1 MSQYLP
7 YPLQEEDD
15 AGSFSCH
22 FYRQIYPLDFAYVDS
37 QHPDQSYHVCLIKDF
52 KQVSYIFY
60 GPFCCVSGQ
69 CIRGPGWGRYHLFF
83 PSYLSQTRRDSMIA
97 EIVWFFRV
105 QEIPESTYLLLLE
118 DRKSSRIIGVGAL
131 LIEFI
136 GSFLVVF
143 HNERQ
148 MAGCLCQQ

>member
-1 MSQYLP
+1 
-7 YPLQEEDD
+7 
-15 AGSFSCH
+15 
-22 FYRQIYPLDFAYVDS
+22 
-37 QHPDQSYHVCLIKDF
+37 
-52 KQVSYIFY
+52 
-60 GPFCCVSGQ
+60 
-69 CIRGPGWGRYHLFF
+69 
-83 PSYLSQTRRDSMIA
+83 MIA